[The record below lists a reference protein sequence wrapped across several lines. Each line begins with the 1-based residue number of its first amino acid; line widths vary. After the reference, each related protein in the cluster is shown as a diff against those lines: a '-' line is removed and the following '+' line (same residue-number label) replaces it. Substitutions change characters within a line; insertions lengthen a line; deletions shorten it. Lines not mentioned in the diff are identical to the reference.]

1 MIKCMNCGFAR
12 NEDNASACIK
22 CAKPIQKSNTHSD
35 FQNASFQPSAYN
47 YTGAETV
54 LTSNNGKV
62 ASQESDIS
70 LLSGNCPQCSYPLAH
85 GATICPNC
93 KYTGGQSTVVS
104 KLDSSTVEIFLEPM
118 NFKVEE
124 ELRYDGE
131 DVITISKVDIDVKDD
146 SIHAKNHLSIPWD
159 QNRWILEKQSAKE
172 LFISVNEPIELSD
185 GDIIMIGNEKRVKV
199 HIKSCD

>member
-93 KYTGGQSTVVS
+93 KYTSGQSTVVS
-104 KLDSSTVEIFLEPM
+104 KLDSSTVEIF
-118 NFKVEE
+118 
-124 ELRYDGE
+124 
-131 DVITISKVDIDVKDD
+131 
-146 SIHAKNHLSIPWD
+146 
-159 QNRWILEKQSAKE
+159 WILEKQSAKE